1 MPVTETHI
9 ALAEAL
15 LNIEAAMRNLQL
27 WQEQAPSPEA
37 LASTQPFAVDT
48 LTFTQWLQF
57 LFIPRLR
64 QLAESGGPL
73 PGQLRYCPYGGGE
86 FSRPESGG
94 RFADCGTA
102 PDRPASYTLIYS
114 LQLEPPRLK
123 V

>member
-9 ALAEAL
+9 AVAEAL

-27 WQEQAPSPEA
+27 WQEQEPPAEA

-57 LFIPRLR
+57 LLIPRLR

-73 PGQLRYCPYGGGE
+73 PVNCAIAPMAEESFRAQNLVADSLLAELRRIDQLL
-86 FSRPESGG
+86 
-94 RFADCGTA
+94 TH
-102 PDRPASYTLIYS
+102 
-114 LQLEPPRLK
+114 
-123 V
+123 